1 MGLIY
6 LDNNATTRID
16 EQVLNSMLPF
26 LRDNYGNAS
35 SLQHRMGREANNA
48 VEHARRQVASRL
60 HVRENEII
68 FTSGATEGINMALRG
83 IAKAYVGQGKHI
95 ITCTTEHRAVLS
107 TCQNLEKQGFTVTY
121 LPVDEAGNIDLDVL
135 LASITPETIL
145 VSLMAANNE
154 TGVLHPLESIAQIC
168 QEKDVL
174 FFCDATQ
181 LVGKKEIDLQRIPID
196 ILALSAHKIH
206 GPKGIGALFIR
217 RKSKPIQIPALI
229 SGGSQEKGLRGGTLN
244 VPSIVGLGKAIETAY
259 LPSNIQEYR
268 DYIEQQVALRVPE
281 IQVHSKDASRL
292 GNTSNI
298 AFRHIKSAEIMSE
311 LPDIVLSAGSAC
323 ASGLLDPSHVLK
335 AMHLSDADAF
345 SSIRIGLS
353 RYTERKEIEQA
364 TEMLIQAV
372 ETIRARSPI
381 WQLYLDGSL

>member
-26 LRDNYGNAS
+26 LRDHYGNAS
-35 SLQHRMGREANNA
+35 SLQHRMGREAHAA
-48 VEHARRQVASRL
+48 VEQARRQVAGRL
-60 HVRENEII
+60 HARENEII

-83 IAKAYVGQGKHI
+83 VAHAYASQGKHI
-95 ITCTTEHRAVLS
+95 ITCATEHRAVLS
-107 TCQNLEKQGFTVTY
+107 TCQHLEKQGFQVTY
-121 LPVDEAGNIDLDVL
+121 LPVDSSGTIDLAL
-135 LASITPETIL
+135 LQASIKKETIL
-145 VSLMAANNE
+145 VCLMAANNE
-154 TGVLHPLESIAQIC
+154 TGVLHPIEAIAELC
-168 QEKDVL
+168 QEKEVL

-181 LVGKKEIDLQRIPID
+181 MVGKKEIDLQKTPID

-217 RKSKPIQIPALI
+217 RKSKPIQVPALI
-229 SGGSQEKGLRGGTLN
+229 TGGSQEKGLRGGTLN
-244 VPSIVGLGKAIETAY
+244 VPSIVGLGKALETAY

-268 DYIEQQVALRVPE
+268 DYLEQQVSARVPE
-281 IQVHSKDASRL
+281 VQIHSKTVARL

-335 AMHLSDADAF
+335 AMHLSDEDAF

-364 TEMLIQAV
+364 TEKLIQAV
-372 ETIRARSPI
+372 EVIRARSPI
-381 WQLYLDGSL
+381 WQLYLDGNL